1 MCNIILVHIYK
12 DNLKTIKSI
21 KNIKIIMNTA
31 EETNTNLKTKFT
43 EKNYNKNKFKYFLGD
58 VWWKH
63 TQTQCVPYFTI

>member
-1 MCNIILVHIYK
+1 
-12 DNLKTIKSI
+12 
-21 KNIKIIMNTA
+21 MNTA

-63 TQTQCVPYFTI
+63 TQTQCVP